1 MATINTVHFDDLF
14 DFSPEPLELQSSP
27 NPHPSS
33 AATAAV
39 PSILKEESSSPIS
52 TANVSGS
59 AGSTAENSTAVV
71 DVHSHPLHLLSQSVP
86 TNWGGGGGGGSQQQH
101 SQLQHQQQ
109 QHHQYQQ
116 QQRQQ
121 QTAGFNTSVDQLLAT
136 LPEAST
142 AVSPP
147 PSGLPPRAA
156 SFSAGS
162 VPSSAGTSSSG
173 VITKGK
179 RGRKPGSGSGGAKAG
194 HLKSDM
200 KSKLERSRQSAR
212 ECRARKKLRYQYLD
226 DLILERE
233 RANLALLHELL
244 KYNEWCKELDRG
256 RVPDGLREA
265 LDSNND
271 NQMENR

>member
-1 MATINTVHFDDLF
+1 MATINTVNFDDLF

-27 NPHPSS
+27 NPHPSN

-59 AGSTAENSTAVV
+59 AGSTAENSSAVV

-86 TNWGGGGGGGSQQQH
+86 TNWGGGGGSQQQH

-109 QHHQYQQ
+109 QHHHQYQR

-162 VPSSAGTSSSG
+162 VPSSSAGTSSSG

-256 RVPDGLREA
+256 RVPDGLSDA
-265 LDSNND
+265 LNASN
-271 NQMENR
+271 E

>member
-1 MATINTVHFDDLF
+1 MATINTVNFDDLF

-27 NPHPSS
+27 NPHASI

-39 PSILKEESSSPIS
+39 PSIVKEESSSPIS
-52 TANVSGS
+52 GATVSGS
-59 AGSTAENSTAVV
+59 AGSTAENITVAAV
-71 DVHSHPLHLLSQSVP
+71 DAASGGAQGTLQLLSQSVP
-86 TNWGGGGGGGSQQQH
+86 TNWGGGSQP
-101 SQLQHQQQ
+101 QLIQHQQQ
-109 QHHQYQQ
+109 HLHQQ
-116 QQRQQ
+116 QHQPP
-121 QTAGFNTSVDQLLAT
+121 AGFNTSVDQLLAT

-142 AVSPP
+142 TSAAVSPP
-147 PSGLPPRAA
+147 PPALPPRAA
-156 SFSAGS
+156 SFSAGTG
-162 VPSSAGTSSSG
+162 PSSSATASSSG
-173 VITKGK
+173 GIAKGK

-194 HLKSDM
+194 NLKSDM

-265 LDSNND
+265 LNPSND
-271 NQMENR
+271 NKMENR